1 MLISLYYTIF
11 FLLYLNRGSAGKH
24 PQPDECFIG
33 VVSTP
38 IIQHSEGKKSQG
50 FGDRVPY
57 STKRQKKSHSR
68 RMALKSWFEDL
79 PSDNRFLHCA

>member
-1 MLISLYYTIF
+1 
-11 FLLYLNRGSAGKH
+11 LNRGSAGKH

-68 RMALKSWFEDL
+68 RMALKSWFEDWRQITAFYIVHDKNM
-79 PSDNRFLHCA
+79 SDIAKIKR